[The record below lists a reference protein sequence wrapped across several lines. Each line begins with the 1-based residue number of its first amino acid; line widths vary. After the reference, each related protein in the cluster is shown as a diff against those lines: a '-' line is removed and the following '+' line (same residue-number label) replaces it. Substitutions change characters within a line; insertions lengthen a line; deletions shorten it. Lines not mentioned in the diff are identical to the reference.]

1 MFGGTSLAKN
11 IDKERPWYSGY
22 RITFNREG
30 WWSFDNGTAR
40 NVIIFD
46 VDNSESSYSDN
57 DKNIPL
63 TLGEIPSF
71 GLNGSFAWPQKQ
83 FYINFTI
90 ANRKF
95 CLRWH
100 YKADNS

>member
-1 MFGGTSLAKN
+1 MGIQFDKDLLAVKQNNYLRKIVNVYIAYDLDVWPRNPTNNFKFKNQLFGGTSLAKN

-46 VDNSESSYSDN
+46 VDNS
-57 DKNIPL
+57 
-63 TLGEIPSF
+63 
-71 GLNGSFAWPQKQ
+71 
-83 FYINFTI
+83 
-90 ANRKF
+90 
-95 CLRWH
+95 
-100 YKADNS
+100 